1 MSTRRFEPGRGAGR
15 FSTLVLAAGKGTRM
29 KSTLPKVL
37 HLALGRTLLGHV
49 LEATAAAGASSH
61 MVVVGHGRE
70 EVLAELTKYSGT
82 RDVWQKD
89 QKGTGHAA
97 QMALPLLKEAED
109 LIVIL
114 NGDGPLLRP
123 ETVAVFVENHR
134 AKKADLSLGVMEL
147 ENPFGYGRV
156 VLVGGAPKAIV
167 EEKEATDKQRKI
179 RVVNGGL
186 YAISRKLLEQLLPK
200 LVASKKTGE
209 LYLTDVLALAV
220 KAKKKTTAFS
230 ISSEEMSGVND
241 LLQLSDAE
249 AVLRKR
255 KIDGWMRDGV
265 RVEAPFALWMD
276 ESVVCEPSVVLG
288 PNVVLRGKTILKS
301 GAVIEAGCVIK
312 DSTVEGGA
320 TVHAYSH
327 LEEAVVH
334 KGAKVGPYGR
344 LRPGADIGE
353 DARVGNFV
361 EIKKSKL
368 GKGSKANHLSYIGDA
383 VVGEGVNIGC
393 GFIACNYDGVNK
405 NTTTIESGAFV
416 GSGVSAV
423 APVTI
428 GKDSYVATGT
438 VVTRDVPAG
447 ALGVGRAR
455 QENKEG
461 YAERLRG
468 RQRAAN
474 KAAAKGNK

>member
-1 MSTRRFEPGRGAGR
+1 
-15 FSTLVLAAGKGTRM
+15 
-29 KSTLPKVL
+29 
-37 HLALGRTLLGHV
+37 
-49 LEATAAAGASSH
+49 
-61 MVVVGHGRE
+61 
-70 EVLAELTKYSGT
+70 
-82 RDVWQKD
+82 
-89 QKGTGHAA
+89 
-97 QMALPLLKEAED
+97 
-109 LIVIL
+109 
-114 NGDGPLLRP
+114 
-123 ETVAVFVENHR
+123 
-134 AKKADLSLGVMEL
+134 
-147 ENPFGYGRV
+147 
-156 VLVGGAPKAIV
+156 
-167 EEKEATDKQRKI
+167 
-179 RVVNGGL
+179 
-186 YAISRKLLEQLLPK
+186 
-200 LVASKKTGE
+200 
-209 LYLTDVLALAV
+209 
-220 KAKKKTTAFS
+220 
-230 ISSEEMSGVND
+230 
-241 LLQLSDAE
+241 
-249 AVLRKR
+249 
-255 KIDGWMRDGV
+255 
-265 RVEAPFALWMD
+265 
-276 ESVVCEPSVVLG
+276 
-288 PNVVLRGKTILKS
+288 
-301 GAVIEAGCVIK
+301 
-312 DSTVEGGA
+312 
-320 TVHAYSH
+320 
-327 LEEAVVH
+327 
-334 KGAKVGPYGR
+334 VGPYGR

-416 GSGVSAV
+416 VSGVSAV